1 MKKALLLCVMILVL
15 FANSKLIANDWT
27 IVQTYSIPGK
37 ASGLAWDG
45 TFLYY
50 GIYGANGANVYR
62 FDPSTS
68 TATLLFS
75 NPAIGDS
82 YGMTY
87 DGQHL
92 WIIDRASTGN
102 AYAMQISLTGSIL
115 QQFTLP
121 QQYMSGIAW
130 DNGAFW
136 AASYHPNPGW
146 IYKLSSTGVVQSQII
161 PPMEQTWDLA
171 MENEHLWLVDYNG
184 NMIFKLNQQGTVL
197 ESHPSITQRPSG
209 IVHDGQF
216 LWYVAG
222 PLSGLS
228 TLYKVNPGGSGTPS
242 VTVVPTNIQFGDVL
256 TGQSHSKTFTVSN
269 TGSGLLS
276 FSFQQASQASNVV
289 LPTGNFTL
297 NPAQSNDFTATW
309 TPTETGP
316 MSAAAAL
323 ISNDPLQPIITINFT
338 GNAFTSTPY
347 IVANPMS
354 IDFESIRVQ
363 STRFKRITLTNQG
376 QETLSIQQIS
386 ISEPGFYTQLPFLL
400 PLNLAASGSASFDV
414 WYYPQLAGTHQS
426 NILIYSNATGQSP
439 LVIPL
444 SGQSITTELALGDVV
459 WDVSLPP
466 SSDNSPKAIHWI
478 PDITGDTRPEVVIA
492 SEDNIIR
499 CFNGNAS
506 GTGQVIWEREIYAGS
521 LYQQQAIAL
530 GGDIDS
536 DGIPDLVVGTAWGDR
551 SVIAINSRTGEIMW
565 KFQTN
570 QFGQGGWVYQVDA
583 RNDFNGD
590 GFPDVLAAS
599 GNDQFGT
606 GPRRVLCLNG
616 RTGQMIWNY
625 AFTGPV
631 FAVQSIADVTGDGV
645 PEVFAAGSNNG
656 ESQGRVAL
664 INGANGTLIWD
675 YLTSGS
681 SVWAIAQLDDLN
693 NDGKPELA
701 AGTFNGNIYIFDAAG
716 GAVLA
721 HTSIGNNIITRLVR
735 MDDVNGDGKA
745 DLAPGSSGFAATVLS
760 GTNLEPLWS
769 TTLPDKP
776 WNIARIPDLNGDGI
790 NDLAVGLLYQNN
802 FVYALDGQNGNILFS
817 APYGQAIDA
826 LTTVPDLTFD
836 NSWEIV
842 AGGRQGKVVVYAGGP
857 VEITNIWA
865 ADNQNSTLSAQP
877 NPFKDYTRIIAE
889 ISEGETLNLKI
900 FSVAGEMVW
909 NKMYSGVQGEK
920 VEIIWDGTNNQG
932 KRLDAGVYILQIS
945 GKNHRKSLK
954 LFHVK

>member
-1 MKKALLLCVMILVL
+1 MKKTFFICVITIFL
-15 FANSKLIANDWT
+15 ATHSNLIANDWT
-27 IVQTYSIPGK
+27 IVQTYTVPGK

-45 TFLYY
+45 TFIYY

-62 FDPSTS
+62 LDPITS
-68 TATLLFS
+68 TASLLFS

-82 YGMTY
+82 YGMTF

-102 AYAMQISLTGSIL
+102 AYAMQISLSGSIL

-130 DNGAFW
+130 DNGEFW

-146 IYKLSSTGVVQSQII
+146 IYRLSSTGVVQSQIT

-171 MENEHLWLVDYNG
+171 TENENLWLVDYNG
-184 NMIFKLNQQGTVL
+184 NMIFKINQQGTVL

-242 VTVVPTNIQFGDVL
+242 ATVVPTNIQFGDVL
-256 TGQSHSKTFTVSN
+256 TGQSHTQAFSVTN
-269 TGSGLLS
+269 TGTGVLNYS
-276 FSFQQASQASNVV
+276 FEQPSQASNVM
-289 LPTGNFTL
+289 LPAGNFTL
-297 NPAQSNDFTATW
+297 NPSQSTEFTAIW

-316 MSAAAAL
+316 MSSTGAL
-323 ISNDPLQPIITINFT
+323 ISNDPLQPIITFNFS
-338 GNAFTSTPY
+338 GNAFSATPH
-347 IVANPMS
+347 IVANPLS
-354 IDFESIRVQ
+354 IDFETIRTQ
-363 STRFKRITLTNQG
+363 STRFKRVTITNQG
-376 QETLSIQQIS
+376 QQTLSIQQIS
-386 ISEPGFYTQLPFLL
+386 ISEAGFYTQLPFQL

-414 WYYPQLAGTHQS
+414 WYYPQLSGTHQS
-426 NILIYSNATGQSP
+426 NILIHSNASNQNP
-439 LVIPL
+439 VIIPL
-444 SGQSITTELALGDVV
+444 NGQCISTELELGDVV
-459 WDVSLPP
+459 WDVSLPT
-466 SSDNSPKAIHWI
+466 SADNSPKAIHWI
-478 PDITGDTRPEVVIA
+478 PDITGDTRPEVVVA
-492 SEDNIIR
+492 SEDNMIR

-521 LYQQQAIAL
+521 LYQQQAITL

-551 SVIAINSRTGEIMW
+551 SVIAINSRTGEILW
-565 KFQTN
+565 KYQTN

-590 GFPDVLAAS
+590 GFPDVLAAT

-606 GPRRVLCLNG
+606 GPIRVICLNG

-631 FAVQSIADVTGDGV
+631 FAVQSIADINGDGI

-664 INGANGTLIWD
+664 INGANGNLIWD
-675 YLTSGS
+675 FLTSGT

-701 AGTFNGNIYIFDAAG
+701 AGTFNGNIYIFDATSG
-716 GAVLA
+716 TVLA
-721 HTSIGNNIITRLVR
+721 QSSIGNNIITRLVR

-745 DLAPGSSGFAATVLS
+745 DLAPGSSGFTATILS
-760 GTNLEPLWS
+760 GTNLEAIWS
-769 TTLPDKP
+769 YSLPDKP

-802 FVYALDGQNGNILFS
+802 YMYVFNGQNGNILFS

-836 NSWEIV
+836 NSWEVV
-842 AGGRQGKVVVYAGGP
+842 AGGRQGKVVVFAGGP
-857 VEITNIWA
+857 VDITSIRE
-865 ADNQNSTLSAQP
+865 ADIPTIILSAQP
-877 NPFKDYTRIIAE
+877 NPFKNYTQIVAE
-889 ISEGETLNLKI
+889 VPEGENLDIKI
-900 FSVAGEMVW
+900 FSVAGEIVW
-909 NKMYSGVQGEK
+909 NRIYTAYPGKK
-920 VEIIWDGTNNQG
+920 VEIAWDGTNNSG
-932 KRLDAGVYILQIS
+932 KKLNAGVYVLQIS
-945 GKNHRKSLK
+945 GKNFRKSLK
-954 LFHVK
+954 LFHLK